1 MLGKLIKYE
10 LKSTGRLFLPFYAA
24 VLVLS
29 ILNRVLFVAL
39 DNMKFMEIPRFITM
53 STYVVL
59 IIGTFVM
66 TYVVMMQRFYKNLLG
81 EEGYLSMTLP
91 VTATQHIISKSITA
105 FIWIVST
112 VIVTFISIFAMLPDY
127 SFINEIISGYSTAAA
142 GFAAFANISL
152 TAFILIMLLA
162 SLISLL
168 ASIFMIYTAISFGQ
182 LANKHRVMMS
192 FVSYIGI
199 YAVVQTINVSLI
211 GILGSGYN
219 DWLNK
224 MTRSIEHAN
233 ESDMIVSMPGYVI
246 PVFIGGMIILQ
257 LIYCAA
263 YFFITKYVLEKKLN
277 LE

>member
-127 SFINEIISGYSTAAA
+127 SFIGEIMSGYSTAAA
-142 GFAAFANISL
+142 EFAAFTNISL
-152 TAFILIMLLA
+152 TFTLLLA
-162 SLISLL
+162 FLLALVSLL
-168 ASIFMIYTAISFGQ
+168 ASILMIYTAISFGQ

-199 YAVVQTINVSLI
+199 YAIIQTINVSLI
-211 GILGSGYN
+211 GVFSFGIN
-219 DWLNK
+219 KWLEQATHSFGIGDAG
-224 MTRSIEHAN
+224 MVSIPGN
-233 ESDMIVSMPGYVI
+233 TIVLVLA
-246 PVFIGGMIILQ
+246 GGVALE